1 MIHSAIPDNSPNVN
15 IKSCVLDPLTVIIK
29 LAILGNKPIG
39 TKLFIQQNVLYFQEP
54 GPFQS
59 LCRYVY
65 NTNKTD
71 LQYLYN
77 PIEVAC
83 QYFLSREYIQKT
95 PRIKTLFACAHRGME
110 KLMET
115 YKNSPIIRLCIQ
127 YYFVII
133 SNHLTQTYNES
144 IFRKD
149 GMSVLYTKETID
161 GLHALWTPEKIKII
175 LDLIGFLANDT
186 TAQTNVKSLEN
197 IVENIDKETH
207 TFLTTRL

>member
-1 MIHSAIPDNSPNVN
+1 MFHSDIPDNCPNVN
-15 IKSCVLDPLTVIIK
+15 IKSYVLDPITVIIK
-29 LAILGNKPIG
+29 LAILGNKPVG
-39 TKLFIQQNVLYFQEP
+39 TKLFIHQNVLYFQEP

-83 QYFLSREYIQKT
+83 QYFLSREYVQKT
-95 PRIKTLFACAHRGME
+95 PRIKTLFVCAHRGME

-115 YKNSPIIRLCIQ
+115 YKHSPIIRLCIQ

-133 SNHLTQTYNES
+133 SNHLTQTYNET

-149 GMSVLYTKETID
+149 GMSVLYTKETIES
-161 GLHALWTPEKIKII
+161 LHALWTPEKIKVI
-175 LDLIGFLANDT
+175 LDLIGFLSNDI

-197 IVENIDKETH
+197 IVDTIDKESQA
-207 TFLTTRL
+207 FLATRL